1 MLGNHAAAVSGEI
14 PERARRQVSPRPSPA
29 TCYSPRARPAAPGTC
44 SIRATLLLAARDKC
58 VVDPDGVRVAARK
71 EVCSCD

>member
-29 TCYSPRARPAAPGTC
+29 TCYSPNP
-44 SIRATLLLAARDKC
+44 
-58 VVDPDGVRVAARK
+58 
-71 EVCSCD
+71 